1 MGSPRAWRLGCS
13 TRFAAIG
20 SDPSSGTLLYL
31 DTSAVLRATLES
43 GTLPEIE
50 RRIRSARVLVSSR
63 LSLVESCRAL
73 IRLRAL
79 GVAGEDRL
87 ADAERDIAAIWA
99 RCELWEIS
107 RRVCEMACEVA
118 RGRPLRALDA
128 IHLATFVLARR
139 EFQGLELLTVDAR
152 LQASVAERHDAGA

>member
-1 MGSPRAWRLGCS
+1 M

-20 SDPSSGTLLYL
+20 SDPAPGTLLYL

-50 RRIRSARVLVSSR
+50 RRIRSARVLVTSR

-79 GVAGEDRL
+79 GVAREDRL

-99 RCELWEIS
+99 RCELWEIT
-107 RRVCEMACEVA
+107 RRVCETACEVA
-118 RGRPLRALDA
+118 HGRALRALDA
-128 IHLATFVLARR
+128 IHLATFVLARH
-139 EFQGLELLTVDAR
+139 ELEGLELLTVDER
-152 LQASVAERHDAGA
+152 LQASVAERQDTGA

>member
-1 MGSPRAWRLGCS
+1 M
-13 TRFAAIG
+13 
-20 SDPSSGTLLYL
+20 
-31 DTSAVLRATLES
+31 
-43 GTLPEIE
+43 PEIE

-73 IRLRAL
+73 IKLRAL
-79 GVAGEDRL
+79 GVAREDQL

-99 RCELWEIS
+99 RCELWQIT

-118 RGRPLRALDA
+118 HGRAVCTVDA

-139 EFQGLELLTVDAR
+139 ELKGLELLTLDPH
-152 LQASVAERHDAGA
+152 LQAAVTERHDAGA

>member
-1 MGSPRAWRLGCS
+1 M
-13 TRFAAIG
+13 
-20 SDPSSGTLLYL
+20 
-31 DTSAVLRATLES
+31 LRAALES
-43 GTLPEIE
+43 GTSPEIE
-50 RRIRSARVLVSSR
+50 RRVRSARVLVCSR

-79 GVAGEDRL
+79 GVVPEVRL
-87 ADAERDIAAIWA
+87 ADAERDVAAIWA

-118 RGRPLRALDA
+118 RGRALRALDA

-139 EFQGLELLTVDAR
+139 ELEGLELLTVDER
-152 LQASVAERHDAGA
+152 LQAALAGRHDVGA

>member
-1 MGSPRAWRLGCS
+1 MPQ
-13 TRFAAIG
+13 
-20 SDPSSGTLLYL
+20 
-31 DTSAVLRATLES
+31 
-43 GTLPEIE
+43 IE

-79 GVAGEDRL
+79 GVAPEDRL

-99 RCELWEIS
+99 RCELWEIT

-118 RGRPLRALDA
+118 HGRLLRALDA

-139 EFQGLELLTVDAR
+139 ELDGLELLTVDER
-152 LQASVAERHDAGA
+152 LLASATERYDAGA